1 MSNINICS
9 LRTTLIN
16 YLKLILPY
24 KSNIIN
30 IKILDLNIN
39 AKFTSQKRISIYGD
53 YNLEYEYIFLINNAP
68 KTIYKI
74 KKINFSRFIFLPNN
88 LKNIDLKRLTPSIT
102 LLSTPKTFYNYTY
115 NNNLYSWNK
124 EYKLY
129 IFAYLRIELIKEN
142 IEYNYS
148 SKLNT
153 NNKSISKNK
162 NNISNIIN
170 TAKTII
176 HDNNKTLNLYKSS
189 NIKNSPFQDSNTKAL
204 TNNYQTQLSEVTN
217 NTLLQYINF
226 ASNLISN
233 KYSNYKD
240 NIYISPICNS
250 ISLIENTPISELNII
265 SNEINNTNE
274 SFRIEESCI
283 NNKNT
288 ILTPNIFSDKSIS
301 NNVEFS
307 TNIQE
312 TNDETNYINNF
323 SNNLYTTIPISN
335 DSVYSSTDISAVS
348 NKLSSYKNIINH
360 STNNISKHET
370 QLIEANVIICKDE
383 KNLFINKELTL
394 PMTSKKIW
402 RIEKI
407 TNTVDITKI
416 DVSNNTIFIAGFIY
430 TSINYKTLY
439 SKISNSI
446 SGPLEYVQFNFPL
459 STYINI
465 DNNYKI
471 ENTDKCQVIS
481 ATCLSEIHKL
491 INPIIKSNEEI
502 IYDKILEQLV
512 VNIKILISRKKII
525 SIYFKGH

>member
-24 KSNIIN
+24 KSNITN

-39 AKFTSQKRISIYGD
+39 TKFISQKIISIYGD
-53 YNLEYEYIFLINNAP
+53 YSLEYEYIFLINNIP
-68 KTIYKI
+68 KTIYKT
-74 KKINFSRFIFLPNN
+74 KKVNFSRFIFIPNN

-115 NNNLYSWNK
+115 NNNFYSWNK

-129 IFAYLRIELIKEN
+129 LFAYLRIELLKEN

-148 SKLNT
+148 PKLNT
-153 NNKSISKNK
+153 NNKSILKNK
-162 NNISNIIN
+162 NNTSSITN

-176 HDNNKTLNLYKSS
+176 NDNNKELNIYKSP
-189 NIKNSPFQDSNTKAL
+189 NIKNSSLQDSNSKSFTK
-204 TNNYQTQLSEVTN
+204 NYKTQLSEITN
-217 NTLLQYINF
+217 DTLSNNINF
-226 ASNLISN
+226 VSKIINN
-233 KYSNYKD
+233 EYTNYKL
-240 NIYISPICNS
+240 NIYPTYNS
-250 ISLIENTPISELNII
+250 ISLIENPLISKLNII
-265 SNEINNTNE
+265 SNEINNTNKSSTIVE
-274 SFRIEESCI
+274 SYIPNENAISTS
-283 NNKNT
+283 NT
-288 ILTPNIFSDKSIS
+288 LTDKSLS
-301 NNVEFS
+301 NSIEFS
-307 TNIQE
+307 TNTQE
-312 TNDETNYINNF
+312 TYYKANYINYF
-323 SNNLYTTIPISN
+323 LNNLYTPIPISTSN
-335 DSVYSSTDISAVS
+335 DSDYSSTVISNVS
-348 NKLSSYKNIINH
+348 DELSAFKNIINY
-360 STNNISKHET
+360 TNNISKHKPE
-370 QLIEANVIICKDE
+370 LIEANIIICKAKKD
-383 KNLFINKELTL
+383 LFINKELTL
-394 PMTSKKIW
+394 PITAKKIW

-407 TNTVDITKI
+407 INTVDITKI
-416 DVSNNTIFIAGFIY
+416 DISNNTLFITGFIY
-430 TSINYKTLY
+430 TCITYKTLY
-439 SKISNSI
+439 SKISSSI
-446 SGPLEYVQFNFPL
+446 SGPLEYVQFNLPL

-465 DNNYKI
+465 NDNYRI